1 LKRALLQKG
10 ITTLEKNIDQIS
22 LKLIVMETISM
33 DELKQFLKY
42 GNFPLQPTQQRIC
55 LPIIQRIYRKMQIGV
70 KFENINVDNLLLI
83 NGHHRYICALL
94 LQKELSI
101 NEWNS
106 PPNVMKLLC
115 GVLLLLTQMI
125 GSQLRLLNGIICQ
138 MQPGVK

>member
-1 LKRALLQKG
+1 
-10 ITTLEKNIDQIS
+10 
-22 LKLIVMETISM
+22 METISM

-94 LQKELSI
+94 LQKELST
-101 NEWNS
+101 NDWKS
-106 PPNVMKLLC
+106 PPNVMKLLWIDIVIDSNDWESTEIIKRHNLSDAARSEIDIK
-115 GVLLLLTQMI
+115 VLEDLT
-125 GSQLRLLNGIICQ
+125 
-138 MQPGVK
+138 